1 MANNILSRRFRRT
14 IRLAA
19 LFSIA
24 AALLIGPFARAP
36 RAQAGTVGKWT
47 TLGYTMPI
55 NPVHIALLNNGKVLV
70 VSGSGNVATE
80 TNFRAAVWDPQAPA
94 STAVQVQP
102 VGWDMFCNGMVTL
115 PDGRVLISGG
125 NLRYDPFYGE
135 PRTAIFDPATAL
147 FTNVENMAHGRWYPT
162 TTVLGDGRVM
172 TFSGLNETGG
182 TNLAVEIYTPGSGW
196 GPEAISSW
204 TPPLYPRLHLMP
216 NGTVAYSGSGRN
228 ARLFNPVTRTWSAVL
243 ATMNYSSSR
252 TYGTSVLL
260 PLSPADNYR
269 ARIMVFGGSNPSTA
283 TTEIIEPLAATPRWT
298 YGPPMSQPRIEMN
311 ATILPNGKVLAL
323 GGSLNDEDTATASKN
338 ADLYD
343 PDSNTFSSAGANA
356 FARLY
361 HSGSLLLPDGT
372 VAVLGGNPVR
382 GSYEARIEIYSP
394 AYLFNSDGTAAT
406 RPTITGL
413 SSGEVPFGSTFQVFT
428 PNAGSI
434 SSVVLARP
442 GAPTHAFDMDQRLVK
457 MNFTAGASVL
467 DVTAPPNGNIAPPGY
482 YMVFVLNSAGVPSVA
497 SWVHLNGA
505 SPNQAPSATITAP
518 TGNVTVQAGNTMSF
532 SGTGT
537 DSDGTISSYSWSF
550 PGGTPSSSS
559 SADAGAITYSTPGTY
574 TASLQVTDNGG
585 LTSAAATRTVTVPDF
600 TLTASPSSQTVTI
613 GGGAAY
619 STSVNFGTG
628 LTGTVGLS
636 VSGLPTGA
644 TAGFSPTSLAATGS
658 STLTVATSASTPAG
672 SYPLTIIGTN
682 GTLTH
687 SFAVTLVVAG
697 DFTISATPSSASVSR
712 GSSTSYT
719 VTVTPVGGSAG
730 TVTLSATNL
739 PKQTTAKFTP
749 SSLSTGTSTLTLS
762 TKRQANRG
770 TYQITIRGTSGSI
783 TKTTTVE
790 LVIQ

>member
-1 MANNILSRRFRRT
+1 MPLTNRPGLRRT
-14 IRLAA
+14 LRLIA
-19 LFSIA
+19 LFSTA
-24 AALLIGPFARAP
+24 GALLNGPFVRIP
-36 RAQAGTVGKWT
+36 GAQAGTVGKWT

-55 NPVHIALLNNGKVLV
+55 NPVHIALLNTGKVLV

-80 TNFRAAVWDPQAPA
+80 TNFRAAVWDPQAT
-94 STAVQVQP
+94 SNQIQVQALA
-102 VGWDMFCNGMVTL
+102 WDMFCNGMSVL

-125 NLRYDPFYGE
+125 NLQYDPFHGE
-135 PRTAIFDPATAL
+135 PRTAVFDPATGL
-147 FTNVENMAHGRWYPT
+147 FTDVENMAHGRWYPT

-216 NGTVAYSGSGRN
+216 NGSVAYSGSGRN
-228 ARLFNPVTRTWSAVL
+228 ARLFDPVTRTWGAVL
-243 ATMNYSSSR
+243 ATMNYGSSR

-269 ARIMVFGGSNPSTA
+269 ARVMVFGGGNPSTA
-283 TTEIIEPLAATPRWT
+283 TTEIIEPLAATPRWQ
-298 YGPPMSQPRIEMN
+298 YGPSMSQPRIEMN
-311 ATILPNGKVLAL
+311 ATILPNGTVLAL
-323 GGSLNDEDTATASKN
+323 GGSLNDEDTGTASKN

-343 PDSNTFSSAGANA
+343 PATNTFSSAGANA
-356 FARLY
+356 YARLY

-382 GSYEARIEIYSP
+382 GTYETRIEIYSP

-406 RPTITGL
+406 RPTVTGL

-428 PNAGSI
+428 PNAASI
-434 SSVVLARP
+434 SSVVLIRP
-442 GAPTHAFDMDQRLVK
+442 GAATHAFDMDQRLVK

-482 YMVFVLNSAGVPSVA
+482 YMLFVLNSAGVPSIA
-497 SWVHLNGA
+497 SWVHLNNA
-505 SPNQAPSATITAP
+505 PSNQAPSATITSP
-518 TGNVTVQAGNTMSF
+518 TGNVTLQAGNSAAF

-537 DSDGTISSYSWSF
+537 DSDGTIASYSWSF
-550 PGGTPSSSS
+550 PGGSPSSSS
-559 SADAGAITYSTPGTY
+559 SADAGSITYSTPGSY
-574 TASLQVTDNGG
+574 TASLRVTDNGG

-613 GGGAAY
+613 GGSAAY
-619 STSVNFGTG
+619 TTSVSYGVG
-628 LTGTVGLS
+628 LIGTVGLS

-644 TAGFSPTSLAATGS
+644 TAGFNPASLAGTGS

-672 SYPLTIIGTN
+672 SDPLTISGTN
-682 GTLTH
+682 GSVTH
-687 SFAVTLVVAG
+687 TAAVTLVVAG
-697 DFTISATPSSASVSR
+697 DFSMSVSPSSANVSR
-712 GSSTSYT
+712 GGSTTYA
-719 VTVTPVGGSAG
+719 VAITPGNGFSG
-730 TVTLSATNL
+730 TVTLSAANL
-739 PKQTTAKFTP
+739 PKQTTAKFVP
-749 SSLSTGTSTLTLS
+749 SSLTSGTSTLTIS
-762 TKRQANRG
+762 AKRQASRG
-770 TYQITIRGTSGSI
+770 TYQFTIRGTSGSV
-783 TKTTTVE
+783 TKSTNVT